1 MNAAKKTFNHFTFL
15 LVIVSFY
22 CVTVFTFAH
31 TQQTHKQELTT
42 TESTTTFQGFSE
54 SDFLEDIQMT
64 KKELTIN
71 CIFNCQTN
79 IGFDKHLYIPSQL
92 SASIW
97 QPPRLN

>member
-31 TQQTHKQELTT
+31 SQQTHKQELTT

-64 KKELTIN
+64 KKELIAN
-71 CIFNCQTN
+71 YIFYCQTN
-79 IGFDKHLYIPSQL
+79 IRFDKYLYIPLQL

-97 QPPRLN
+97 QPPQMN